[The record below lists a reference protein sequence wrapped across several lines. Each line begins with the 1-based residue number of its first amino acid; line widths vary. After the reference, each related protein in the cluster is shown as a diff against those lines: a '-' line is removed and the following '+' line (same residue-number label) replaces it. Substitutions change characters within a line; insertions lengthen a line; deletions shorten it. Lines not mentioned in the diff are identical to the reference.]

1 MSINTARNPFVI
13 FQASMKNGM
22 NVKEEYILYRAVVRE
37 IDPKG
42 GLYNNGASPP
52 NSIKAFIY
60 KPQIDANDSGFTV
73 LWPMDDYDTKPI
85 APMEHVFA
93 IFEKSSL
100 DYGFYFGRI
109 PNKKKSYI
117 SADED
122 LTQNMSDTSAAEAF
136 GVASDSQ
143 SSMTI
148 NDIVSSQEDLQSIVN
163 QYKSKLEKRIEF
175 EKRVQDHVLS
185 CKNTGRIAIGGDRR
199 DSVSSGFEDGEAIDC
214 VVGVKKDNGDPD
226 FENDSTRTYMSSKS
240 NPVDGLGNQDQEALW
255 YVKSDN
261 DALIARKDILIES
274 KDGSIKIKFNR
285 DGNIVIEGNNKVQIK
300 ATDIA
305 IDGSTVINNSPNK
318 ILTATDDGVIGQI
331 AQAASFLNSVTL
343 SDVLTGAA
351 ASAAAI
357 QNAGAALQAV
367 ANGMAI
373 AQRAK
378 AS

>member
-1 MSINTARNPFVI
+1 MPINTARNPFVI
-13 FQASMKNGM
+13 FQTSMKNGM

-37 IDPKG
+37 IDLKG
-42 GLYNNGASPP
+42 GLYNNGVSPL

-109 PNKKKSYI
+109 PNKDKSYV

-122 LTQNMSDTSAAEAF
+122 ITQNTSNTSAAEAF

-143 SSMTI
+143 SSITI
-148 NDIVSSQEDLQSIVN
+148 NDIVSSQEDLQNIIN
-163 QYKSKLEKRIEF
+163 QYKSKLKKRIEF

-185 CKNTGRIAIGGDRR
+185 CKNTGRIVIGGDRR

-214 VVGVKKDNGDPD
+214 VVGVKKENGDPD

-240 NPVDGLGNQDQEALW
+240 NPIDGLGNQDQEAIW

-274 KDGSIKIKFNR
+274 KDGGSKIKFNR
-285 DGNIVIEGNNKVQIK
+285 DGSVELIGNTKITVKAPEIVC
-300 ATDIA
+300 
-305 IDGSTVINNSPNK
+305 DGPKTTIGGTVGKK
-318 ILTATDDGVIGQI
+318 ILTTDQGTMIGIKLAAGATALSEVTI
-331 AQAASFLNSVTL
+331 A
-343 SDVLTGAA
+343 
-351 ASAAAI
+351 
-357 QNAGAALQAV
+357 AGAALEPLGAATATVLKQLIQAIV
-367 ANGMAI
+367 EATNSDAV
-373 AQRAK
+373 
-378 AS
+378 